1 MQTAGTGPGA
11 LNDLLQL
18 WQKLVSLVSVGQMSD
33 LSNVLLSVLNL
44 MVIASVL
51 EEGPVKLDS
60 CPTFD
65 VVDHLHTAF
74 AIKPPCPANCPQS
87 VLAVLPPAMEAAC
100 V

>member
-11 LNDLLQL
+11 LNDLRQL

-51 EEGPVKLDS
+51 EEDPVKLDC

-65 VVDHLHTAF
+65 VVVHLHTAF